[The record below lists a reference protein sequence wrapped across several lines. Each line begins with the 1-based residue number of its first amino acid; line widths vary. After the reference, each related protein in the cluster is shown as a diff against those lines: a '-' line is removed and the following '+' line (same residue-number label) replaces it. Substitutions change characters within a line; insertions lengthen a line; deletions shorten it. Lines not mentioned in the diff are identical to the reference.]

1 MGYRQPV
8 IEKVYGFVEGN
19 YTVYGAKLENTTL
32 PASGAL
38 VANGVLLTLPR
49 VFHWGLVEPFN

>member
-19 YTVYGAKLENTTL
+19 YTVYGAKLENTVL
-32 PASGAL
+32 SGGGL
-38 VANGVLLTLPR
+38 VANIGALDTTPSVSL
-49 VFHWGLVEPFN
+49 GLGRTF